1 MQIEVEARKRQLTH
15 GRSGAAE
22 IARGNHALEE
32 RLRNGR
38 ARLVVPREQVEESI
52 CSLVLALEQA
62 NLLSAEE
69 LREEARPGTALRVR
83 ESLQARLT
91 QSPSVV
97 QLAAELGTN
106 RFTLMRDFKRRFATT
121 PHAFLLTLRVERAR
135 ELLAR
140 GSDIAEVALACGF
153 SDQAHLTRCFKR
165 VVGVTPGEYARR
177 VRAHAAVP

>member
-1 MQIEVEARKRQLTH
+1 MVDRGNWPSRFLIHRCVGFALA
-15 GRSGAAE
+15 SGA
-22 IARGNHALEE
+22 IASKNDVFFSGLGSWLRGAFT
-32 RLRNGR
+32 RL
-38 ARLVVPREQVEESI
+38 A
-52 CSLVLALEQA
+52 LALEQA

-140 GSDIAEVALACGF
+140 GSNIAEVALACGF

-177 VRAHAAVP
+177 VRAHTVVR